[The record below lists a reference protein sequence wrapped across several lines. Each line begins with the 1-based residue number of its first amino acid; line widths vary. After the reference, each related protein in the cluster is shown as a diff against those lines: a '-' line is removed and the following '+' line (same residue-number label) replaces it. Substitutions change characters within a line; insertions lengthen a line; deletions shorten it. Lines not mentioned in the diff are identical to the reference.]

1 MVMAPPVKG
10 CQTNLKT
17 LKHSRLF
24 YIRKSFMSFLLDELS
39 QIDVTNIERFW
50 LANALN
56 TFGAKLK
63 KTRNPH

>member
-1 MVMAPPVKG
+1 
-10 CQTNLKT
+10 
-17 LKHSRLF
+17 
-24 YIRKSFMSFLLDELS
+24 MSFLLDELS

-63 KTRNPH
+63 QNTKESSTKGKDQYGRPPCSN